1 MSANLKA
8 PNYYEDLI
16 SALHDLVKFAPNG
29 NSARRIAALM
39 NQPYSTM
46 MNSLSQVDSNAGCR
60 MDAAA
65 LEGIIGAAGGEV
77 FMARY
82 FAGKAGGIYVDLPV
96 CDLGAE
102 DARKVAM
109 RTMRELGE
117 VCRSFEDALDE
128 RGPAGSDVTDGEL
141 REFEAQATRLMA
153 STKLLSMAC
162 RRVLED
168 RMED

>member
-1 MSANLKA
+1 MNLKA
-8 PNYYEDLI
+8 PNFYDDLI

-60 MDAAA
+60 LDAAA

-77 FMARY
+77 FVARY
-82 FAGKAGGIYVDLPV
+82 FAGKAGGVYVDLPV
-96 CDLGAE
+96 CPVDPE
-102 DARKVAM
+102 SARATAM
-109 RTMRELGE
+109 RTMRDLGE
-117 VCRSFEDALDE
+117 LCRSFEDALDE
-128 RGPAGSDVTDGEL
+128 RGPAGSEVTDFEL
-141 REFEAQATRLMA
+141 REFQAHANKLMA
-153 STKLLSMAC
+153 STKILSMAC

-168 RMED
+168 RMEG